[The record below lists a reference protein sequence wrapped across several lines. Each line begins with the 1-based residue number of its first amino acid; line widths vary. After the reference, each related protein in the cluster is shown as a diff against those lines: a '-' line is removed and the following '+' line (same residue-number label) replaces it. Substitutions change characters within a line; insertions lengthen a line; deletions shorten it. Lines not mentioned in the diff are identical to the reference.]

1 LRTAS
6 NDKADKG
13 DETQEDDEGTTG
25 VRYRDFLEGVAV
37 RRIAQNSA
45 AIREA
50 FRTFDPDGK
59 GYITRNDIRCMLADQ
74 LIPDEQAKDLMDQC
88 DKTGDGLVDYEDFA
102 RVFGKELAHG
112 PVVSPTQSERASSV
126 RSQAGSDDED
136 NGSEERDK
144 LAELP
149 ETKRGE
155 DDLHDPMQFSTSL
168 AGSSELDRSEIDDD
182 TDGVNRVVSM
192 SNEAFKIRQ
201 HPGFHTKVLRPYY
214 AAQPVSNVVIGL
226 IYGTSTFARHAAALK
241 LATIVHTCC
250 GWFFLM
256 PNPKTVTDLRQYRQ
270 QVTQGLGAHRF
281 VAWWI
286 HPRFTPHMRQWFE
299 KVSYEGM
306 DEELHRERVE
316 YAGFQSSPVA

>member
-1 LRTAS
+1 MISEIMDQDRDTAS
-6 NDKADKG
+6 ESASAIDRVDSTLVDRVNSAVSDKDKDSNPRKSVDKAALQRVASIEKPEEVQVKLQAAEE
-13 DETQEDDEGTTG
+13 ETKG

-59 GYITRNDIRCMLADQ
+59 GYITRNDIRSMLADQ

-192 SNEAFKIRQ
+192 SNEAFKI
-201 HPGFHTKVLRPYY
+201 
-214 AAQPVSNVVIGL
+214 
-226 IYGTSTFARHAAALK
+226 
-241 LATIVHTCC
+241 
-250 GWFFLM
+250 
-256 PNPKTVTDLRQYRQ
+256 
-270 QVTQGLGAHRF
+270 
-281 VAWWI
+281 
-286 HPRFTPHMRQWFE
+286 
-299 KVSYEGM
+299 
-306 DEELHRERVE
+306 
-316 YAGFQSSPVA
+316 